1 MILSHSAGVRAICA
15 LHLLDDIP
23 TSQALLGAQLVI
35 TLIMV
40 SVIQKLGN
48 YSFARWLLCSRGLYR
63 YLYPDNS
70 ELKALAGVPKDK
82 SKGKK
87 GGKNEANGKPETFH
101 VPRNLDINLETAPV
115 TPLDVVHL
123 RFYTE
128 YLWIV
133 DFSLYTSIVYIMSE
147 VYTSI
152 FPLKDEFNLS
162 MVWCF
167 LVVLFSLKILLSLTK
182 QYFTSDESIG
192 ERSTCIVAF
201 CIFLLIAMMVLII
214 DERNLEVGVDPA
226 YDSFYE
232 NASKFL
238 ENQGLSSVG
247 PASKLILKFFFAIWA
262 AIIGTLFTF
271 PGLRVARMHWDSLRY
286 YGENKVKALLL
297 NANFAMPFVLVL
309 LWVRPITRHYL
320 TVRVFSG
327 MEKPLMTSDAFD
339 TLRLVLLVATVVLR
353 LALMP
358 RQLQAYLDMA
368 QRRLD
373 VQKKEAGRIT
383 NIELQKK
390 IASVFY
396 YLCVVALQYVCPI
409 VMCLYLALMYKTL
422 GGYSW
427 TAMLYES
434 QEVCTMEDKVSP
446 AAGDAGVEQYQ
457 LAWENLKMVFTQE
470 VYRGT
475 FGFATWWCCFAWF
488 ITTSLGL
495 GYQTYFRIS

>member
-1 MILSHSAGVRAICA
+1 M
-15 LHLLDDIP
+15 
-23 TSQALLGAQLVI
+23 ALLGAQLVI

-40 SVIQKLGN
+40 SVIQKLGS
-48 YSFARWLLCSRGLYR
+48 YSFARWLLCSQGLYR

-82 SKGKK
+82 PKGKK
-87 GGKNEANGKPETFH
+87 GGKSESNGKPETFH
-101 VPRNLDINLETAPV
+101 VPRSLEIQLETAPV

-133 DFSLYTSIVYIMSE
+133 DFSLYTAIVYVMSE
-147 VYTSI
+147 MYTAI

-162 MVWCF
+162 MVWCT

-182 QYFTSDESIG
+182 QYFTSEESIG

-214 DERNLEVGVDPA
+214 DESNLEVGVDPA

-247 PASKLILKFFFAIWA
+247 PASKLILKLSLAVWA
-262 AIIGTLFTF
+262 AMIGTLFTF

-297 NANFAMPFVLVL
+297 NCNFALPFVLTL
-309 LWVRPITRHYL
+309 LWIRPVTKYYL
-320 TVRVFSG
+320 AVRVFSG
-327 MEKPLMTSDAFD
+327 MEKPIMTSEAFD
-339 TLRLVLLVATVVLR
+339 SLRLFLVVATVALR
-353 LALMP
+353 LALLP

-373 VQKKEAGRIT
+373 LMRKEAGRIT
-383 NIELQKK
+383 NVDLQKK
-390 IASVFY
+390 VASVFY
-396 YLCVVALQYVCPI
+396 YLCVVALQYICPI

-427 TAMLYES
+427 TALFYEAES
-434 QEVCTMEDKVSP
+434 RNVTETVTESVAESVADSVPNME
-446 AAGDAGVEQYQ
+446 AVEQYQ
-457 LAWENLKMVFTQE
+457 LAWENLKMIFTTE
-470 VYRGT
+470 VYRGVL
-475 FGFATWWCCFAWF
+475 GFATWWCCFAWF
-488 ITTSLGL
+488 LTTGLGL

>member
-1 MILSHSAGVRAICA
+1 MNENPGKM
-15 LHLLDDIP
+15 
-23 TSQALLGAQLVI
+23 ALLGAQLVI

-40 SVIQKLGN
+40 SVIQKLGS
-48 YSFARWLLCSRGLYR
+48 YSFARWLLCSQRLYR
-63 YLYPDNS
+63 YLYPTNS
-70 ELKALAGVPKDK
+70 ELKSLAGVPKETTK
-82 SKGKK
+82 ARKGSKH
-87 GGKNEANGKPETFH
+87 ESNGKPETFH
-101 VPRNLDINLETAPV
+101 VPRSLDIQLETAPV

-128 YLWIV
+128 YVWIV
-133 DFSLYTSIVYIMSE
+133 DFSLYTAIVYIMSE
-147 VYTSI
+147 VYTSV

-162 MVWCF
+162 MVWCI
-167 LVVLFSLKILLSLTK
+167 LVVLFSFKILLSLTK
-182 QYFTSDESIG
+182 QYFTSEESIG

-201 CIFLLIAMMVLII
+201 CVFLLIAMMVLIVS
-214 DERNLEVGVDPA
+214 EANLEVGVDPA

-247 PASKLILKFFFAIWA
+247 PASKLILKFFFAVWA

-286 YGENKVKALLL
+286 YGDNKVKPLLL
-297 NANFAMPFVLVL
+297 NFNFAMPFVLVL

-339 TLRLVLLVATVVLR
+339 TLRLILVVGTVVTR

-383 NIELQKK
+383 NIDLQKK

-396 YLCVVALQYVCPI
+396 YLCVVALQYICPI
-409 VMCLYLALMYKTL
+409 IMCLYMALMYKTL
-422 GGYSW
+422 GGYTW
-427 TAMLYES
+427 TGLFYES
-434 QEVCTMEDKVSP
+434 EGVCAMSDK
-446 AAGDAGVEQYQ
+446 AEGIADAVDGEGIEQFQ
-457 LAWENLKMVFTQE
+457 LAWENLKMVFTVD
-470 VYRGT
+470 VYRGV

-488 ITTSLGL
+488 LTTSLGL
-495 GYQTYFRIS
+495 AYQTYFRIS

>member
-1 MILSHSAGVRAICA
+1 M
-15 LHLLDDIP
+15 
-23 TSQALLGAQLVI
+23 ALLGAQLVI

-40 SVIQKLGN
+40 SIIQKLGN
-48 YSFARWLLCSRGLYR
+48 YSFARWLLCSQGLYR
-63 YLYPDNS
+63 YLYPDNT

-82 SKGKK
+82 IKGKK
-87 GGKNEANGKPETFH
+87 GGKVESNGKPETFH
-101 VPRNLDINLETAPV
+101 IPRSLDIQLETAPV

-133 DFSLYTSIVYIMSE
+133 DFSLYSAIVYIMSE

-162 MVWCF
+162 MVWCL
-167 LVVLFSLKILLSLTK
+167 LVVLFSIKILLSLTK
-182 QYFTSDESIG
+182 QYFTSEESMG

-201 CIFLLIAMMVLII
+201 CVFLLLAMMVLIV

-226 YDSFYE
+226 YDSFYD

-238 ENQGLSSVG
+238 ENQGLTSVG
-247 PASKLILKFFFAIWA
+247 PASKLILKLSFAVWA
-262 AIIGTLFTF
+262 AVIGTLFTF

-286 YGENKVKALLL
+286 YGDDKVKSLLL
-297 NANFAMPFVLVL
+297 NLNFAMPFVLVL

-327 MEKPLMTSDAFD
+327 MDKPLMTSQAYD
-339 TLRLVLLVATVVLR
+339 TLRLVMVVVTAAVRLLV
-353 LALMP
+353 MP

-390 IASVFY
+390 VASVFY
-396 YLCVVALQYVCPI
+396 YLCVVALQYICPV
-409 VMCLYLALMYKTL
+409 VMVLYLTLMYKTL
-422 GGYSW
+422 GGYTW
-427 TAMLYES
+427 TGLFYETPEMCS
-434 QEVCTMEDKVSP
+434 AEARPLEPVE
-446 AAGDAGVEQYQ
+446 GVEQYQ
-457 LAWENLKMVFTQE
+457 LAWENLKMVFTAE
-470 VYRGT
+470 VYRGV
-475 FGFATWWCCFAWF
+475 FGFATWWCCCAWF
-488 ITTSLGL
+488 ITTSLGMA
-495 GYQTYFRIS
+495 YQTYFRIS

>member
-1 MILSHSAGVRAICA
+1 M
-15 LHLLDDIP
+15 
-23 TSQALLGAQLVI
+23 ALLGAQLVI

-40 SVIQKLGN
+40 SIIQKLGN
-48 YSFARWLLCSRGLYR
+48 YSFARWLLCSQGLQR

-70 ELKALAGVPKDK
+70 ELKTLAGVPKEK
-82 SKGKK
+82 PKGKK
-87 GGKNEANGKPETFH
+87 NAKSDQNGKPETFH
-101 VPRNLDINLETAPV
+101 IPRSLDLQLETAPV
-115 TPLDVVHL
+115 TPLDVIHL

-147 VYTSI
+147 IYTAI

-162 MVWCF
+162 MVWCL
-167 LVVLFSLKILLSLTK
+167 LVVLFSFKILLSLTK
-182 QYFTSDESIG
+182 QYFTSNESIG

-201 CIFLLIAMMVLII
+201 CVFLLIAMMVLIV
-214 DERNLEVGVDPA
+214 DESNLEVGVDPA

-247 PASKLILKFFFAIWA
+247 PASKLILKLSLAVWA

-286 YGENKVKALLL
+286 YGDNKMKALLL
-297 NANFAMPFVLVL
+297 NINFAMPFVLAL
-309 LWVRPITRHYL
+309 LWIRPITRHYL

-327 MEKPLMTSDAFD
+327 MTKPLMTSQGFD
-339 TLRLVLLVATVVLR
+339 TLRLVMIVASVVVRLV
-353 LALMP
+353 LMP

-373 VQKKEAGRIT
+373 LQKKEAGRIT

-409 VMCLYLALMYKTL
+409 IMCLYLTLMYKTL
-422 GGYSW
+422 GGYTWSG
-427 TAMLYES
+427 LFYED
-434 QEVCTMEDKVSP
+434 QVAVSP
-446 AAGDAGVEQYQ
+446 VNKTSTAGLEIDGIEQYQ
-457 LAWENLKMVFTQE
+457 MAWENLKMIFTVE
-470 VYRGT
+470 VHRGV
-475 FGFATWWCCFAWF
+475 FGFATWWCCFSWF
-488 ITTSLGL
+488 LTTSLGTM
-495 GYQTYFRIS
+495 YQTYFRIS

>member
-1 MILSHSAGVRAICA
+1 M
-15 LHLLDDIP
+15 
-23 TSQALLGAQLVI
+23 ALLGAQLVI

-40 SVIQKLGN
+40 SIIQKLGN
-48 YSFARWLLCSRGLYR
+48 YSFARWLLCSQGLYR
-63 YLYPDNS
+63 YLYPDNT

-82 SKGKK
+82 IKGKK
-87 GGKNEANGKPETFH
+87 GGKVESNGKPETFH
-101 VPRNLDINLETAPV
+101 IPRSLDIQLETAPV

-133 DFSLYTSIVYIMSE
+133 DFSLYSAIVYIMSE

-162 MVWCF
+162 MVWCL
-167 LVVLFSLKILLSLTK
+167 LVVLFSIKILLSLTK
-182 QYFTSDESIG
+182 QYFTSEESMG

-201 CIFLLIAMMVLII
+201 CVFLLLAMMVLIV

-226 YDSFYE
+226 YDSFYD

-238 ENQGLSSVG
+238 ENQGLTSVG
-247 PASKLILKFFFAIWA
+247 PASKLILKLSFAVWA
-262 AIIGTLFTF
+262 AVIGTLFTF

-286 YGENKVKALLL
+286 YGDDKVKSLLL
-297 NANFAMPFVLVL
+297 NLNFAMPFVLVL

-327 MEKPLMTSDAFD
+327 MDKPLMTSQAYD
-339 TLRLVLLVATVVLR
+339 TLRLVMVVVTAAVRLLV
-353 LALMP
+353 MP

-396 YLCVVALQYVCPI
+396 YLCVVALQYICPV
-409 VMCLYLALMYKTL
+409 VMVLYLTLMYKTL
-422 GGYSW
+422 GGYTW
-427 TAMLYES
+427 TGLFYETPEMCS
-434 QEVCTMEDKVSP
+434 AEARPLEPVE
-446 AAGDAGVEQYQ
+446 GVEQYQ
-457 LAWENLKMVFTQE
+457 LAWENLKMVFTAE
-470 VYRGT
+470 VYRGV
-475 FGFATWWCCFAWF
+475 FGFATWWCCCAWF
-488 ITTSLGL
+488 ITTSLGMA
-495 GYQTYFRIS
+495 YQTYFRIS

>member
-1 MILSHSAGVRAICA
+1 M
-15 LHLLDDIP
+15 
-23 TSQALLGAQLVI
+23 ALLGAQLVI

-48 YSFARWLLCSRGLYR
+48 YSFARWLLCSQGLYR

-70 ELKALAGVPKDK
+70 ELKTLAGVPKDK
-82 SKGKK
+82 PKGKK
-87 GGKNEANGKPETFH
+87 GGKHDSNGKPETFH
-101 VPRNLDINLETAPV
+101 VPRSLDIQLETAPV

-182 QYFTSDESIG
+182 QYFTSEESIG

-201 CIFLLIAMMVLII
+201 CIFLLIAMMVLIV
-214 DERNLEVGVDPA
+214 DDSNLEVGVDPA

-238 ENQGLSSVG
+238 ENQGLSSV
-247 PASKLILKFFFAIWA
+247 
-262 AIIGTLFTF
+262 
-271 PGLRVARMHWDSLRY
+271 Y
-286 YGENKVKALLL
+286 YGDSKVKALLL
-297 NANFAMPFVLVL
+297 NANFAMPFMLVL

-339 TLRLVLLVATVVLR
+339 TLRLVLLVCTVVLR
-353 LALMP
+353 LGLMP

-373 VQKKEAGRIT
+373 LQKKEAGRIT
-383 NIELQKK
+383 NIDLQKK

-396 YLCVVALQYVCPI
+396 YLCVVALQYICPI
-409 VMCLYLALMYKTL
+409 VMCLYMALIYKTL

-427 TAMLYES
+427 TALFYER
-434 QEVCTMEDKVSP
+434 EEICTMEDQVTAKD
-446 AAGDAGVEQYQ
+446 GDTDGVDQYQ

-470 VYRGT
+470 VHRGT

>member
-1 MILSHSAGVRAICA
+1 M
-15 LHLLDDIP
+15 
-23 TSQALLGAQLVI
+23 ALLGAQLVI

-40 SVIQKLGN
+40 SVIQKLSS
-48 YSFARWLLCSRGLYR
+48 YSFARWLLCSQGLYR

-70 ELKALAGVPKDK
+70 ELKTLAGVPKDK
-82 SKGKK
+82 PKNKK
-87 GGKNEANGKPETFH
+87 GGKSEPNGKPETFH
-101 VPRNLDINLETAPV
+101 VPRSLQIQLETAPV
-115 TPLDVVHL
+115 TALDVVHL

-133 DFSLYTSIVYIMSE
+133 DFSLYTAIVYVMSE
-147 VYTSI
+147 VYTSF

-162 MVWCF
+162 MVWCL
-167 LVVLFSLKILLSLTK
+167 LVVMFSFKILLSLTK

-201 CIFLLIAMMVLII
+201 CAFLLVAMMVLIV
-214 DERNLEVGVDPA
+214 DESNLEVGVDPA

-238 ENQGLSSVG
+238 ENSGLSSVG
-247 PASKLILKFFFAIWA
+247 PASKLILKFSFAVWA
-262 AIIGTLFTF
+262 ALIGALFTF
-271 PGLRVARMHWDSLRY
+271 PGLRVARMHWDSLQY
-286 YGENKVKALLL
+286 YSENKVKALLL
-297 NANFAMPFVLVL
+297 NINFAMPFVLVL
-309 LWVRPITRHYL
+309 LWVRPVTRHYL
-320 TVRVFSG
+320 TARVFSG
-327 MEKPLMTSDAFD
+327 MEKPLITPDAFD
-339 TLRLVLLVATVVLR
+339 SLRLILVVVTVVLR

-368 QRRLD
+368 QRRLHA
-373 VQKKEAGRIT
+373 QAKEAGRIT

-427 TAMLYES
+427 TALFYES
-434 QEVCTMEDKVSP
+434 EGLCAAQNNTSP
-446 AAGDAGVEQYQ
+446 VTSSFEEVEQFQ
-457 LAWENLKMVFTQE
+457 LAWENLKMVFTEE
-470 VYRGT
+470 VYRGVL
-475 FGFATWWCCFAWF
+475 GFATWWCCFAWF
-488 ITTSLGL
+488 VTTSLGAA
-495 GYQTYFRIS
+495 YQTYFRIA

>member
-1 MILSHSAGVRAICA
+1 M
-15 LHLLDDIP
+15 
-23 TSQALLGAQLVI
+23 ALLGAQLVI

-40 SVIQKLGN
+40 SVIQKLGS
-48 YSFARWLLCSRGLYR
+48 YSFARWLLCSQGLYR
-63 YLYPDNS
+63 YLYPDNH

-82 SKGKK
+82 VKGKK
-87 GGKNEANGKPETFH
+87 GGKSEPNGKLETFH
-101 VPRNLDINLETAPV
+101 VPRSLDIQLETAPV

-167 LVVLFSLKILLSLTK
+167 LVVMFSLKILLSLTK
-182 QYFTSDESIG
+182 QYFTSEESIG

-201 CIFLLIAMMVLII
+201 CIFLLIAMIVLII
-214 DERNLEVGVDPA
+214 DESNLEVGVDPA

-247 PASKLILKFFFAIWA
+247 PASKLILKLSLAVWA

-271 PGLRVARMHWDSLRY
+271 PGLRVARMHWDSLKY
-286 YGENKVKALLL
+286 YGDNKVKALLL

-309 LWVRPITRHYL
+309 LWIRPITRHYL

-327 MEKPLMTSDAFD
+327 MDKPLMRPEAFD
-339 TLRLVLLVATVVLR
+339 SLRIVLVVATAVLR
-353 LALMP
+353 LGLMP

-383 NIELQKK
+383 NIDLQKK
-390 IASVFY
+390 VASVFY
-396 YLCVVALQYVCPI
+396 YLCVVALQYICPI
-409 VMCLYLALMYKTL
+409 VMCLFLTLMYKTL
-422 GGYSW
+422 GGYTW
-427 TAMLYES
+427 TALFYETT
-434 QEVCTMEDKVSP
+434 EMCAADAAP
-446 AAGDAGVEQYQ
+446 ATPATVDGVEQYQ
-457 LAWENLKMVFTQE
+457 LAWENLKMVFTTE
-470 VYRGT
+470 VRRGVL
-475 FGFATWWCCFAWF
+475 GFSSWWAGCAWF
-488 ITTSLGL
+488 LTAALGL
-495 GYQTYFRIS
+495 LYQTYFRLS

>member
-1 MILSHSAGVRAICA
+1 M
-15 LHLLDDIP
+15 
-23 TSQALLGAQLVI
+23 ALLGAQLVI

-48 YSFARWLLCSRGLYR
+48 YSFARWLLCSQGLYR

-82 SKGKK
+82 PKGKK
-87 GGKNEANGKPETFH
+87 GGKNESNGKPETFH
-101 VPRNLDINLETAPV
+101 IPRSLDIQLEIAPV

-133 DFSLYTSIVYIMSE
+133 DFSLYTGIVYIMSE
-147 VYTSI
+147 IYTSI

-162 MVWCF
+162 MVWCL
-167 LVVLFSLKILLSLTK
+167 LVVLFSFKILLSLTK
-182 QYFTSDESIG
+182 QYFTSEESIG

-201 CIFLLIAMMVLII
+201 CVFLLIAMMVLIV
-214 DERNLEVGVDPA
+214 DESNLEVGVDPA

-238 ENQGLSSVG
+238 ENQGLASVG
-247 PASKLILKFFFAIWA
+247 PASKLILKLSLAVWA
-262 AIIGTLFTF
+262 AIVGTLFTF
-271 PGLRVARMHWDSLRY
+271 PGLRVARMHWDSMSACRCRASASLCCAAAL
-286 YGENKVKALLL
+286 ALLWL
-297 NANFAMPFVLVL
+297 
-309 LWVRPITRHYL
+309 RPVARRYL
-320 TVRVFSG
+320 AGRVFSG
-327 MEKPLMTSDAFD
+327 MTEPLMTDQAFD
-339 TLRLVLLVATVVLR
+339 TLRLVLVIGTVLFR
-353 LALMP
+353 IALMP
-358 RQLQAYLDMA
+358 RLLQSYLDMA

-383 NIELQKK
+383 NIDLQKK

-396 YLCVVALQYVCPI
+396 YLCVVALQYICPI
-409 VMCLYLALMYKTL
+409 IMCLYLALMYKTL

-427 TAMLYES
+427 SALFYK
-434 QEVCTMEDKVSP
+434 QEEMIVEEKPVVNLEGME
-446 AAGDAGVEQYQ
+446 QFQ
-457 LAWENLKMVFTQE
+457 MAWENLKMVFTE
-470 VYRGT
+470 DVYRGV

-488 ITTSLGL
+488 LTTALGSM
-495 GYQTYFRIS
+495 YQTYFRIS

>member
-1 MILSHSAGVRAICA
+1 M
-15 LHLLDDIP
+15 
-23 TSQALLGAQLVI
+23 ALLGAQLVI

-40 SVIQKLGN
+40 SVIQKLGS
-48 YSFARWLLCSRGLYR
+48 YSFARWLLCSQRLYR
-63 YLYPDNS
+63 YLYPTNS
-70 ELKALAGVPKDK
+70 ELKTLAGVPKET

-87 GGKNEANGKPETFH
+87 GGKHEANGKPETFH
-101 VPRNLDINLETAPV
+101 VPRSLDIQLETAPV
-115 TPLDVVHL
+115 TELDVVHL

-133 DFSLYTSIVYIMSE
+133 DFSLYTAIVYIMSE
-147 VYTSI
+147 VYTSV

-162 MVWCF
+162 MVWCL
-167 LVVLFSLKILLSLTK
+167 LVVLFSFKILLSLTK
-182 QYFTSDESIG
+182 QYFTSEESIG

-201 CIFLLIAMMVLII
+201 CVFLLIAMMVLIVS
-214 DERNLEVGVDPA
+214 EANLEVGVDPA

-247 PASKLILKFFFAIWA
+247 PASKLILKFFLAVWA

-271 PGLRVARMHWDSLRY
+271 PGMRVARMHWDSLRY
-286 YGENKVKALLL
+286 YGDNKVKSLLL
-297 NANFAMPFVLVL
+297 NVNFAMPFVLVL

-327 MEKPLMTSDAFD
+327 MEKPLMTSDAYD
-339 TLRLVLLVATVVLR
+339 TLRLILVASTVVVR

-383 NIELQKK
+383 NIDLQKK
-390 IASVFY
+390 VTSQHEFRRVRHAAPDPRGEHS
-396 YLCVVALQYVCPI
+396 
-409 VMCLYLALMYKTL
+409 
-422 GGYSW
+422 GG
-427 TAMLYES
+427 APGA
-434 QEVCTMEDKVSP
+434 DAAA
-446 AAGDAGVEQYQ
+446 AAGLPRHGAEETGRAEEGGGQDHQHRPAEEGNFP
-457 LAWENLKMVFTQE
+457 A
-470 VYRGT
+470 
-475 FGFATWWCCFAWF
+475 
-488 ITTSLGL
+488 
-495 GYQTYFRIS
+495 